1 MVALG
6 RNLNLSQL
14 RGGGLD
20 DSGVNPN
27 PDPSLGSPGG
37 SGDSGAKRA
46 RARALVAE
54 LARAVW
60 EVPDRWPI
68 GNRLLEHFDR
78 GDGKETMAILDALC
92 VDGALGPSC
101 PAERGLSIASLA
113 REVRAAFLGTSWDTA
128 DGATAG
134 RGAEVAEAA
143 NEAPGS
149 EAGRGA
155 NCERGTW

>member
-1 MVALG
+1 MKRTATEA
-6 RNLNLSQL
+6 
-14 RGGGLD
+14 GLD

-27 PDPSLGSPGG
+27 PSPSSSQLRGGGLDERGDDLCVNPSPNLNLGQLRGAGLGDSGVNLNPDLDLSLGTPGD

-78 GDGKETMAILDALC
+78 GDGKRRW
-92 VDGALGPSC
+92 PS
-101 PAERGLSIASLA
+101 
-113 REVRAAFLGTSWDTA
+113 
-128 DGATAG
+128 
-134 RGAEVAEAA
+134 
-143 NEAPGS
+143 
-149 EAGRGA
+149 
-155 NCERGTW
+155 